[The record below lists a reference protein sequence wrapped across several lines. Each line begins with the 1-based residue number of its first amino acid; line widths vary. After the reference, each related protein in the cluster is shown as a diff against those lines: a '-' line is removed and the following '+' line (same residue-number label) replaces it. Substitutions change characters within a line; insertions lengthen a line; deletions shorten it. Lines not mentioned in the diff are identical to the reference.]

1 MNTGA
6 GMMMSAAGQGI
17 GKMMSD
23 SSVGMAVTAGKKA
36 ANDIF
41 GNAGGAKASELVV
54 SGAKGIKAGA
64 QNIGQNIMTG
74 AHNVASVARDVAR
87 DVSKYS
93 PIK

>member
-1 MNTGA
+1 
-6 GMMMSAAGQGI
+6 MSAAGQGI

-41 GNAGGAKASELVV
+41 GNAGGAKASEMVV
-54 SGAKGIKAGA
+54 SGAKGIKSGA

-74 AHNVASVARDVAR
+74 AQNVASVARDVAR
-87 DVSKYS
+87 DISAYN